1 MTRYLRRREFITLI
15 GGAAAAPL
23 LRPGAARA
31 QQLRKIPRIGL
42 VDYAPTWEP
51 LRQGLRDLG
60 YIEGQ
65 TIAFE
70 HRFTEGMSERFAAV
84 AAELV
89 RLPADVI
96 VLNSTPQV
104 VAAKRATATIPIVM
118 IGIGDPV
125 RAGLVASIARP
136 GGNVTGNTVLS
147 PEVTPKRVQV
157 LKELVPSISR
167 LALLWNPDNASNT
180 AVLEELQLAGPALGV
195 TLISVPVNSAAG
207 FDTAFAAMMKE
218 RPDALFA
225 TGDPFLQR
233 YIGIVIGFLAQNR
246 LPGMYLLPEHVAAG
260 GLISYGASLSDLFR
274 RGATY
279 VHKIL
284 QGAKPAD
291 LPVEQPTTFELVIN
305 LKTAK
310 ALGLTIPESFL
321 LRADKVIE

>member
-1 MTRYLRRREFITLI
+1 MKRRDFITLI
-15 GGAAAAPL
+15 GGAAAAPSFL
-23 LRPGAARA
+23 VRSPRA
-31 QQLRKIPRIGL
+31 QPRKIPRIGI
-42 VDYAPTWEP
+42 VDFSATWEP
-51 LRQGLRDLG
+51 FRQGLRELG

-65 TIAFE
+65 SIAFE
-70 HRFTEGMSERFAAV
+70 YRSTDGMSERFAAV

-104 VAAKRATATIPIVM
+104 VAAKKATATIPIVM

-125 RAGLVASIARP
+125 RAGLVASLARP
-136 GGNVTGNTVLS
+136 GGSVTGNTILG
-147 PEVTPKRVQV
+147 PEITPKRLQL
-157 LKELVPSISR
+157 LKELVPSIGR
-167 LALLWNPDNASNT
+167 VALVLNPDNAANAAT
-180 AVLEELQLAGPALGV
+180 LEELRLAGPSLGV
-195 TLISVPVNSAAG
+195 TVISVPVRSADG
-207 FDTAFAAMMKE
+207 FVTAFAAMMKE
-218 RPDALFA
+218 SPDALLI

-233 YIGIVIGFLAQNR
+233 YIGIVIGFLAQSR
-246 LPGMYLLPEHVAAG
+246 LPGMYQLPEHVAAG

-291 LPVEQPTTFELVIN
+291 LPVEQPTQFELVIN

-310 ALGLTIPESFL
+310 ALGLTVPESFL